1 MNEQTISDII
11 RGMQYAVNTAENMLT
26 ARQMEKLSS
35 LFDAD
40 GKPKM
45 QHITLPDG
53 RQIGIP
59 IASLTPTSF
68 LSIGEIEME
77 FAVKISNSVTKGDG
91 LHERTTCRV
100 SFIGTERKGIW
111 GKDNSNGGIVRI
123 KMKFNERNEPE
134 SIARIREI
142 LDSTV
147 G

>member
-26 ARQMEKLSS
+26 AQQMEKLSS
-35 LFDAD
+35 LFDEE

-45 QHITLPDG
+45 KYVKLQDE

-59 IASLTPTSF
+59 LASLTPASY
-68 LSIGEIEME
+68 LSIAEIELE
-77 FAVKISNSVTKGDG
+77 FAVKISDSFTKGDG
-91 LHERTTCRV
+91 LHERTSCQV
-100 SFIGTERKGIW
+100 SFVGTERKKFLG
-111 GKDNSNGGIVRI
+111 NNNGGVIRI
-123 KMKFNERNEPE
+123 KMKFNEQSEPE
-134 SIARIREI
+134 SVARIREI